1 MITLPFPV
9 GTVADPL
16 PYQLLLTVSIISIT
30 ISRELAALYAT
41 ETLNGPLCGI
51 VTGERAMTRISLP
64 VDPPEDPVPVVDP
77 EGPVVAVPV
86 VALAVVVPVVAGA
99 VVAVP
104 VVALPVVEGPV
115 VEVPLA
121 TLASQ
126 QVVYGASPELKIQY
140 HWKVYVLERI
150 RKFLG
155 KFNLPF
161 GHGRWE
167 GEASST

>member
-1 MITLPFPV
+1 MR
-9 GTVADPL
+9 
-16 PYQLLLTVSIISIT
+16 SIT
-30 ISRELAALYAT
+30 MSREPAALYAT

-51 VTGERAMTRISLP
+51 VIGERAMTRISLP
-64 VDPPEDPVPVVDP
+64 VDPPEVPVPVVDP

-86 VALAVVVPVVAGA
+86 VALAVVVPVVAGP

-140 HWKVYVLERI
+140 HWKVYV
-150 RKFLG
+150 
-155 KFNLPF
+155 PSVMVD
-161 GHGRWE
+161 GRVKHPVHNDLSIFSQNFEQFWNPLK
-167 GEASST
+167 SITPLT